1 MSKPSPSPPA
11 PREVSMTE
19 HTPVDVL
26 TVGESLG
33 LMVSERTGALRAGAT
48 FRLGF
53 GGAESN
59 VAIGV
64 SRLGGRA
71 AWIGRLGGDAVG
83 RLILRELRAEGVEA
97 HAAIDDAPTALMLK
111 ERLASQRTRVTYYR
125 RGMAGSRLE
134 PSDISRDVVANS
146 RILHI
151 TGITAA
157 LSDEARSA
165 VHHTVDLAREAG
177 VLVSFDVNHRGSL
190 WTDSAV
196 AAEEYRRLAARAD
209 IVFAGDDEAEL
220 VTGEADVDEQIK
232 SLRRLGADHI
242 VIKRGERG
250 AVTVAEDGS
259 RIELAAFPVAVVDTV
274 GAGDAFVAGW
284 LTEFARGAD
293 ARQRLKTAV
302 ACGGFAC
309 TVDGDWEAAPT
320 LPELRSFQLTADD
333 PVSR

>member
-1 MSKPSPSPPA
+1 
-11 PREVSMTE
+11 MTE
-19 HTPVDVL
+19 QTPADVV

-33 LMVSERTGALRAGAT
+33 LLVSERAGALRDGAML
-48 FRLGF
+48 RLGF

-71 AWIGRLGGDAVG
+71 AWVGRLGGDAVG
-83 RLILRELRAEGVEA
+83 ALILRELRGEGVDA
-97 HAAIDDAPTALMLK
+97 HAAIDAAPTAMMLK

-125 RGMAGSRLE
+125 RDMAGSRLR
-134 PSDISRDVVANS
+134 PSDVPRKVIVNA

-151 TGITAA
+151 TGIPAA
-157 LSDEARSA
+157 LGADAGAA
-165 VHHTVDLAREAG
+165 VHHAIDLALEAG
-177 VLVSFDVNHRGSL
+177 AVVSFDVNHRASL
-190 WTDSAV
+190 WSDPAV

-209 IVFAGDDEAEL
+209 IVFAGEDEAEL
-220 VTGEADVDEQIK
+220 VTGEADIDDQIT
-232 SLRRLGADHI
+232 SLRRLGADHV

-250 AVTVAEDGS
+250 AVTVDDGN
-259 RIELAAFPVAVVDTV
+259 RIDLAATPVAVVDTV

-284 LTEFARGAD
+284 LTEFGRGAD
-293 ARQRLKTAV
+293 ARTRLETAV

-309 TVDGDWEAAPT
+309 TVDGDWEATPT
-320 LPELRSFQLTADD
+320 LSDLRGFRSAADD

>member
-1 MSKPSPSPPA
+1 
-11 PREVSMTE
+11 MTE
-19 HTPVDVL
+19 QTPADVV

-33 LMVSERTGALRAGAT
+33 LLVSERTGALRDGAT
-48 FRLGF
+48 LRLGF

-71 AWIGRLGGDAVG
+71 AWVGRLGGDAVG
-83 RLILRELRAEGVEA
+83 ELIMRELRAEGVDA
-97 HAAIDDAPTALMLK
+97 HVAIDVAPTALMLK

-125 RGMAGSRLE
+125 RQMAGSRLR
-134 PSDISRDVVANS
+134 PSDIPRDVIRDA
-146 RILHI
+146 RILHV

-157 LSDEARSA
+157 LGAEAGAA
-165 VHHTVDLAREAG
+165 VHHAIDLAREAG
-177 VLVSFDVNHRGSL
+177 AVVSFDVNHRASL
-190 WTDSAV
+190 WNDSAV
-196 AAEEYRRLAARAD
+196 AAQEYRRLAARAD
-209 IVFAGDDEAEL
+209 IVFAGEDEAEL
-220 VTGEADVDEQIK
+220 VTGEANLDDQIT
-232 SLRRLGADHI
+232 SLRRLGAHHV

-250 AVTVAEDGS
+250 AVAVDEDGG
-259 RIELAAFPVAVVDTV
+259 RIDLAAIPVAVVDTV

-284 LTEFARGAD
+284 LTELGRGAD
-293 ARQRLKTAV
+293 ARRRLETAV

-320 LPELRSFQLTADD
+320 LSRLRGFRLAADD